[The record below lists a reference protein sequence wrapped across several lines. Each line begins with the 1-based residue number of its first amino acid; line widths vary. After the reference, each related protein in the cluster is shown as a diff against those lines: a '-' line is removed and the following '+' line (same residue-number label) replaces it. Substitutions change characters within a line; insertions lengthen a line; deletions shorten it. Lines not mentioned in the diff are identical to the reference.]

1 MTPRGAR
8 PRVLLADDH
17 RIVCDG
23 LKGILAPEF
32 EVVGAVENGRQ
43 LIEAAGR
50 LRPDVI
56 VADISMPLLN
66 GLDAMI
72 RILADGPPVKVV
84 LLTGMPDVAL
94 ATRAIRCGASGYV
107 LKASAGEELVTAL
120 HEALAGRTFITA
132 RISDEVFQSVMEG
145 RGKAREAVDELTAR
159 EREVLQ
165 LLAEG
170 KSIKEAAAVL
180 NISPRTIEFHKAN
193 VQDKTGLHSTAE
205 LARHAVR
212 LGLVSG

>member
-1 MTPRGAR
+1 MTPDVSR

-23 LKGILAPEF
+23 LKGILAADF
-32 EVVGAVENGRQ
+32 DVVGAVEDGRA
-43 LIEAAGR
+43 LVEAFKE
-50 LRPDVI
+50 LRPDVV
-56 VADISMPLLN
+56 VADVSMPLLN
-66 GLDAMI
+66 GLDAMLH
-72 RILADGPPVKVV
+72 ILEIDPKAKVV

-94 ATRAIRCGASGYV
+94 ATRAIRCGAGGYV
-107 LKASAGEELVTAL
+107 LKASAGEELIGAL
-120 HEALAGRTFITA
+120 GEALAGRTYITP
-132 RISDEVFQSVMEG
+132 RIAGEVFQNVMEG
-145 RGKAREAVDELTAR
+145 RGKEHEPADELTAR

-180 NISPRTIEFHKAN
+180 DISPRTVEFHKAN
-193 VQDKTGLHSTAE
+193 LQDKTGFHTTAE

-212 LGLVSG
+212 LGLVGE